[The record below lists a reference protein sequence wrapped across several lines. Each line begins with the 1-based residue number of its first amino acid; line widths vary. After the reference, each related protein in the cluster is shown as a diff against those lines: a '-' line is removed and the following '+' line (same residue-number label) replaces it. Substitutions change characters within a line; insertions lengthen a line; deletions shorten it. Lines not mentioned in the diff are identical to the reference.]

1 MKQRVISAI
10 VALLIVIP
18 LIAIGGYTFYCGLS
32 IIGVIGFYEMINCRS
47 KYKKVPNIINC
58 FAMIC
63 FSLIMES
70 SLIGI
75 GVEKIFILSIM
86 MMLIPLIFITNRDKY
101 CVEDAFYYIGV
112 ILFLGL
118 AFNYIMNIRD
128 LSLNYFIYVILITI
142 STDMF
147 AHFYGTKIGKNKL
160 CPKVSPNKTIEGMFG
175 GTLLGTY
182 IGTMFL
188 LMISDNFSVILA
200 IIISLLLSLVAQVG
214 DLVFSAIKRKYNI
227 KDYGNIMPG
236 HGGVLDRLDSI
247 IFAIYLF
254 TFVLYFFK

>member
-10 VALLIVIP
+10 IALIIVIP
-18 LIAIGGYTFYCGLS
+18 LIILGGYAFYIGLS
-32 IIGVIGFYEMINCRS
+32 IIGIIGFYEMIRCRG
-47 KYKKVPNIINC
+47 KYKKVPNIINA

-63 FSLIMES
+63 FVLLMLSTLINFS
-70 SLIGI
+70 T
-75 GVEKIFILSIM
+75 EKLFIICVIM
-86 MMLIPLIFITNRDKY
+86 MLVPLIFITDRNKY

-118 AFNYIMNIRD
+118 AFNYIINMRD

-142 STDMF
+142 STDTF

-175 GTLLGTY
+175 GTFLGTY

-188 LMISDNFSVILA
+188 LMVSDSFSIIMA
-200 IIISLLLSLVAQVG
+200 IIVSLALSLCAQAG
-214 DLVFSAIKRKYNI
+214 DLVFSAIKRKYGV

-247 IFAIYLF
+247 IFAMYAF
-254 TFVLYFFK
+254 TFILYFV

>member
-1 MKQRVISAI
+1 MKKRVISAVI
-10 VALLIVIP
+10 ALLIVIP
-18 LIAIGGYTFYCGLS
+18 LIIVGGYVFYFGLS
-32 IIGVIGFYEMINCRS
+32 LIGLIGFYEMIKCRS
-47 KYKKVPNIINC
+47 KYKKVPNIINV
-58 FAMIC
+58 FSIIC
-63 FSLIMES
+63 FVILMLS
-70 SLIGI
+70 SLINI
-75 GVEKIFILSIM
+75 SVDIIFILCVLL
-86 MMLIPLIFITNRDKY
+86 MLIPLIFITDRNKY

-118 AFNYIMNIRD
+118 AFNNIINIRD

-142 STDMF
+142 MTDTF

-182 IGTMFL
+182 IGCMFL
-188 LMISDNFSVILA
+188 LTVSSDFSVLLA
-200 IIISLLLSLVAQVG
+200 IVISLILSLCAQAG
-214 DLVFSAIKRKYNI
+214 DLVFSAIKRKYGV

-247 IFAIYLF
+247 IFAMYMF
-254 TFVLYFFK
+254 TFILYFL

>member
-18 LIAIGGYTFYCGLS
+18 LIVIGGYIFYCGLS
-32 IIGVIGFYEMINCRS
+32 IIGVIGFYEIVKCRN
-47 KYKKVPNIINC
+47 KYKKVPNIINYL
-58 FAMIC
+58 AVIC
-63 FSLIMES
+63 FVLIMES
-70 SLIGI
+70 SLIEFSI
-75 GVEKIFILSIM
+75 EKIFILCIL
-86 MMLIPLIFITNRDKY
+86 MMLIPLIFITDREKY

-112 ILFLGL
+112 VLFLGL
-118 AFNYIMNIRD
+118 AFNYIMIMRD

-142 STDMF
+142 STDTF

-188 LMISDNFSVILA
+188 LMISDSFSVILA
-200 IIISLLLSLVAQVG
+200 IIVSLVLSLCAQAG
-214 DLVFSAIKRKYNI
+214 DLVFSAIKRKYGV

-247 IFAIYLF
+247 IFATYAF
-254 TFVLYFFK
+254 TFILYFI